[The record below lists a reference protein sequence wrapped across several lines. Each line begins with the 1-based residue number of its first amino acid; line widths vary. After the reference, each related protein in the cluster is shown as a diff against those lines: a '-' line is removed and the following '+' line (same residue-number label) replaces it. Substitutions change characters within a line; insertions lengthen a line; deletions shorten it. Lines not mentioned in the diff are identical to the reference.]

1 MKFGMRKPSLKKSI
15 KARTTGKL
23 KRKVKKAIIPGYG
36 KKGMGWIKDP
46 KKAAYNK
53 VYNKTTFGVN
63 DVIKAASSTK
73 SKPRANPKSNQR
85 YASNGNLWQGVKE
98 LQNELGINI
107 KAKNKPAYYIYGG
120 LLCII
125 IGSGMPL
132 LLLIGFVLEI
142 LGVVSMRKKSYWDA
156 YRWHKATE
164 MYKRGNY
171 AKSKAY
177 LNKLSN
183 LEKESDA
190 YKKMMDLLSEN
201 NENFKVDKRTI
212 ENNASK
218 DFLQKREQ
226 IDE

>member
-23 KRKVKKAIIPGYG
+23 KRRVKKAIIPGYG

-46 KKAAYNK
+46 KRAAYNK

-63 DVIKAASSTK
+63 DIIKAASSTK
-73 SKPRANPKSNQR
+73 GSLKARPRNNSKNNQR
-85 YASNGNLWQGVKE
+85 YNSNLWQGVKE
-98 LQNELGINI
+98 LQNELRINT

-125 IGSGMPL
+125 IGFIMPL

-142 LGVVSMRKKSYWDA
+142 LGVVEMRKKSYWDA

-171 AKSKAY
+171 AKCKVY
-177 LNKLSN
+177 LDKLSD

-190 YKKMMDLLSEN
+190 YRKMMDLLSDNKEN
-201 NENFKVDKRTI
+201 
-212 ENNASK
+212 
-218 DFLQKREQ
+218 
-226 IDE
+226 

>member
-23 KRKVKKAIIPGYG
+23 KRKIKKAVIPGYG

-73 SKPRANPKSNQR
+73 SKPRANPKSNANSNQR
-85 YASNGNLWQGVKE
+85 YASNSNLWEGVKE
-98 LQNELGINI
+98 LKNQLGINT
-107 KAKNKPAYYIYGG
+107 KGKNKPAYYVYGG
-120 LLCII
+120 LLCVILGFGTPI
-125 IGSGMPL
+125 
-132 LLLIGFVLEI
+132 LLLIGLVLDI
-142 LGVVSMRKKSYWDA
+142 LGVISMCKKSYWDA
-156 YRWHKATE
+156 YRWHKAIE

-177 LNKLSN
+177 LYKLSN

-190 YKKMMDLLSEN
+190 YGKMMDLLSEN
-201 NENFKVDKRTI
+201 N
-212 ENNASK
+212 ASE

-226 IDE
+226 IDV